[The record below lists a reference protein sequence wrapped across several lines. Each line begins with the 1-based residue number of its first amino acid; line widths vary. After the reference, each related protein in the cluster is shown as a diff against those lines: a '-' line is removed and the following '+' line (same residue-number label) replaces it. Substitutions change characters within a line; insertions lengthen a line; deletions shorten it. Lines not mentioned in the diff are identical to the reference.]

1 LHVYLYSTTVCI
13 HIVDKPTAGDFMQVQ
28 SYSNQA
34 TGNSS
39 LTNSSLVNSSFI
51 NPTDQDDLLGVS
63 FTMHSAFQLQK
74 SNISTSRW
82 VAHVSSKTKLTASHK
97 LALNIKPTHSF
108 SAFDILE
115 RLLFS
120 KTCAVIYTD
129 EVLPLHKVKMLKQM
143 AMFSGTEVIF
153 IADRFEFN
161 SMQSG
166 GLEKA

>member
-1 LHVYLYSTTVCI
+1 
-13 HIVDKPTAGDFMQVQ
+13 
-28 SYSNQA
+28 
-34 TGNSS
+34 
-39 LTNSSLVNSSFI
+39 
-51 NPTDQDDLLGVS
+51 
-63 FTMHSAFQLQK
+63 LQK

-82 VAHVSSKTKLTASHK
+82 VAHVSSKTKLAASHE

-166 GLEKA
+166 DLEKA

>member
-1 LHVYLYSTTVCI
+1 
-13 HIVDKPTAGDFMQVQ
+13 MQTQ

-34 TGNSS
+34 AGNSS
-39 LTNSSLVNSSFI
+39 LTNSSLVNSGFI
-51 NPTDQDDLLGVS
+51 NPTDQDNLLGVS
-63 FTMHSAFQLQK
+63 FTSHSTFQLQK
-74 SNISTSRW
+74 SNIRKSRW

-97 LALNIKPTHSF
+97 LALNIKPTQSS

-143 AMFSGTEVIF
+143 AVFSGTEVVF
-153 IADRFEFN
+153 IADQFEFN

-166 GLEKA
+166 DLEKA